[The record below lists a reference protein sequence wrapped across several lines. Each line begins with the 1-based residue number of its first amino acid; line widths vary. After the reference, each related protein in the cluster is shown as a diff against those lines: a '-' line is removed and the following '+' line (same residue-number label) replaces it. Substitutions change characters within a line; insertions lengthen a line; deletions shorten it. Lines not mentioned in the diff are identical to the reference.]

1 MASST
6 QRIVSDGTLRV
17 VDISIGYMD
26 RSEITVYFDS
36 FEVLPPVW
44 GWVGD
49 VEKRIEFASDVPE
62 GIEVL
67 IKRTTDITQLR
78 HYFSRG
84 AAFTAE
90 YLDEDLQQVLQ
101 VVQEATEANF
111 GADFFQR
118 INMHGNR
125 IVEIAD
131 GVEANDAAN
140 IGQVVGLVAP
150 YTNAAEDAAASA
162 QLWAV
167 KPDDPVEGSLY
178 SSRYYAIQAG
188 ALYQDALDAVAAI
201 TLPIPVTSGGTGS
214 TTASDARTALGLGT
228 AAIVDVGTSPG
239 QLVEVSPAG
248 GIPQAVLDNSTGV
261 VLQQVL
267 TSTQSLLAGTAIIP
281 QDDTI
286 PQITEG
292 TRFFTLTLTPKAV
305 GTRVAVDALL
315 WWANSGAGSRSSF
328 AFFRNSEPDAIA
340 AGGEYSS
347 TALQQVRLYAEF
359 ITTSLEPVTITLRAG
374 PSDTRTIYINGE
386 ANVRKFGGAMTSR
399 MTLTEYRY

>member
-17 VDISIGYMD
+17 VNISIGYMD
-26 RSEITVYFDS
+26 RSEISVYFDS
-36 FEVLPPVW
+36 FKVLPPVW

-49 VEKRIEFASDVPE
+49 VEKRIEFASDVPA

-90 YLDEDLQQVLQ
+90 YLDEDLKQVLQ

-131 GVEANDAAN
+131 GVEANDAVN
-140 IGQVVGLVAP
+140 VGQMIGQVAP

-162 QLWAV
+162 RLWAV

-178 SSRYYAIQAG
+178 SSRYYAAQAG
-188 ALYQDALDAVAAI
+188 GLYQAAINAVAAI
-201 TLPIPVTSGGTGS
+201 SLPIPVSSGGTGS

-228 AAIVDVGTSPG
+228 AAVADVGNSVG
-239 QLVEVSPAG
+239 QLPAVQSGGKLNPTVIPYSGFTVLSHQRDSWVAEQSVTVTIGELTTAPVASDGTVVRSFVGSASRAGAPIEISGRVYLSPSAGSLVTLLVVINGTTIVETVGVNMNSNSIQPFDFYQIWTAPAAGNYTVSLRVGA
-248 GIPQAVLDNSTGV
+248 STGN
-261 VLQQVL
+261 VL
-267 TSTQSLLAGTAIIP
+267 IN
-281 QDDTI
+281 
-286 PQITEG
+286 
-292 TRFFTLTLTPKAV
+292 R
-305 GTRVAVDALL
+305 R
-315 WWANSGAGSRSSF
+315 NSGNNRAYCYRSRI
-328 AFFRNSEPDAIA
+328 EWK
-340 AGGEYSS
+340 E
-347 TALQQVRLYAEF
+347 LYG
-359 ITTSLEPVTITLRAG
+359 T
-374 PSDTRTIYINGE
+374 
-386 ANVRKFGGAMTSR
+386 
-399 MTLTEYRY
+399 